1 MVERPHQ
8 KAPVGKR
15 ALARARESWLAVAAF
30 LAVVVAWEVAVRAAD
45 IPPFVLPAPS
55 AIGAKFLEDIPLLQ
69 QHAVVTLQEII
80 VGYVVAAAFGLSV
93 AVLIVRF
100 RSVERLVY
108 PYVVASQTVP
118 KIAIAPL
125 LIIWL
130 GTGLLPK
137 VLIVA
142 VTAFFPIT
150 VNTVAGLRAVEENY
164 LNLLRSVAATDAQVF
179 LRLRFPY
186 ALPFVFAGLKLAT
199 TLSVLG
205 AIVAEFMGASE
216 GLGYLILSS
225 TFNFEVARVFVALVV
240 LIAIGVLFFGLITLL
255 ERRLSWKPETRL
267 HVVGTERA

>member
-1 MVERPHQ
+1 VERL
-8 KAPVGKR
+8 GR
-15 ALARARESWLAVAAF
+15 WLREYALAILACGATLGAWEAGVAA
-30 LAVVVAWEVAVRAAD
+30 AG

-55 AIGAKFLEDIPLLQ
+55 AIAGALARDWALFAR
-69 QHAVVTLQEII
+69 HTGVTLQEILI
-80 VGYVVAAAFGLSV
+80 GYLVAAAGGLLA
-93 AVLIVRF
+93 AVSIVRF
-100 RSVERLVY
+100 RTVERIVY
-108 PYVVASQTVP
+108 PYIIASQTVP

-130 GTGLLPK
+130 GAGLLPK

-150 VNTVAGLRAVEENY
+150 VNTVAGLRAVDEHY
-164 LNLLRSVAATDAQVF
+164 LNLLRSVAASDAQVF
-179 LRLRFPY
+179 LRLRLPY

-225 TFNFEVARVFVALVV
+225 TFNFEVARVFVALLV
-240 LIAIGVLFFGLITLL
+240 LVAIGVGFFGVIALL
-255 ERRLSWKPETRL
+255 ERGLSWKPAARAK
-267 HVVGTERA
+267 VVQVDLA